1 MNNFCEQ
8 IVIKKSDSS
17 DMWKKFVVI
26 IGTILVSLIT
36 FFFGAPII
44 GLPFA
49 FMLSFGVAFLGY
61 FILSNMYYE
70 FEYIV
75 TNGELDV
82 DKIIARKR
90 RKRLVSVNAKNF
102 TAFGQLTEDLNS
114 EQIKTT
120 LVAHDGVKN
129 IFYAEFKDSTLGN
142 TRLLFSPNEKVLSNL
157 KPYIPRTIKQS

>member
-1 MNNFCEQ
+1 
-8 IVIKKSDSS
+8 
-17 DMWKKFVVI
+17 
-26 IGTILVSLIT
+26 
-36 FFFGAPII
+36 
-44 GLPFA
+44 
-49 FMLSFGVAFLGY
+49 MLSFGVVFLGY

-120 LVAHDGVKN
+120 LVAHDGVKDN